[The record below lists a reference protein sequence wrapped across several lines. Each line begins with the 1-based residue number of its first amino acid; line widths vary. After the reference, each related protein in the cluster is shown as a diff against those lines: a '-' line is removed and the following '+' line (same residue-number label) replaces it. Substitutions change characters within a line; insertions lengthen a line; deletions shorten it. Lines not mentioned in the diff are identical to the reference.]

1 MKARLCTIVL
11 LAALGAVPAFGQ
23 GCAMCYTSAKGA
35 SGSGQ
40 AAITRGVFTLLLPP
54 IGLMLGLVGFAF
66 RYNRNG
72 QEENNRSICGENT
85 NDLSERSRSN
95 GVEAAGS

>member
-1 MKARLCTIVL
+1 MKTRIYGIVL
-11 LAALGAVPAFGQ
+11 LAALSAAPAFGQ

-40 AAITRGVFTLLLPP
+40 TAITRGVFTLLLPP

-72 QEENNRSICGENT
+72 QGDANGALSGDAANEVSGEPVGT
-85 NDLSERSRSN
+85 GR
-95 GVEAAGS
+95 AGN